1 MVLPTSGGAEAF
13 TLIARAIA
21 GRRPL
26 VVHPQF
32 TEPESA
38 LRRAGRVP
46 DQHVLSAPDG
56 FLLHPE
62 RVPADADLVFVG
74 NPTNPTGVLH
84 PRSSLESLRAP
95 GRVLVVD
102 EAFMDAIVG
111 EPDSLI
117 SPDLEGV
124 LVIRSLTKTWG
135 LAGLRAGYVVGD
147 PALLALLADH
157 MRGRHQAP
165 EFNFKVG
172 TGGGTPAPVVHLREI
187 RPEDYH
193 RAAATLVDNPRAL
206 GFLAGFATD
215 AVVTD
220 KGFIARTAF
229 DFSSARQELGKEFR
243 NLAARLDTDRK
254 RGRKEAPLETLWKN
268 SLFGGPYA
276 EQHSFGWDPATLTA
290 HGQAAIAPTYTKPLA
305 QPGLVWLAVESLP
318 WHPVLPDGNG
328 RDVIQHLRRHQPGLP
343 ALIITAEE
351 ADEIVAILV
360 PLVKAFLSETS
371 AA

>member
-1 MVLPTSGGAEAF
+1 MNTVALTGIQIGS
-13 TLIARAIA
+13 
-21 GRRPL
+21 PL
-26 VVHPQF
+26 GF
-32 TEPESA
+32 MAA
-38 LRRAGRVP
+38 LG
-46 DQHVLSAPDG
+46 
-56 FLLHPE
+56 LL
-62 RVPADADLVFVG
+62 R
-74 NPTNPTGVLH
+74 VLH
-84 PRSSLESLRAP
+84 EDHGLDVNLRWQNGHALL
-95 GRVLVVD
+95 GGID
-102 EAFMDAIVG
+102 T
-111 EPDSLI
+111 S
-117 SPDLEGV
+117 
-124 LVIRSLTKTWG
+124 
-135 LAGLRAGYVVGD
+135 
-147 PALLALLADH
+147 ALLALLADH

-172 TGGGTPAPVVHLREI
+172 AGGGTPAPVVHLREI

-328 RDVIQHLRRHQPGLP
+328 RARTTGWPNRQAYAWPEWSLTLSAPEVRLVRSRPVASLLQLPGVAGLWASQRTNIGKFGFFLP
-343 ALIITAEE
+343 AART
-351 ADEIVAILV
+351 
-360 PLVKAFLSETS
+360 LSTHLNPGRL
-371 AA
+371 AHR

>member
-1 MVLPTSGGAEAF
+1 MNTVALTGIQIGS
-13 TLIARAIA
+13 
-21 GRRPL
+21 PL
-26 VVHPQF
+26 GF
-32 TEPESA
+32 MAA
-38 LRRAGRVP
+38 LG
-46 DQHVLSAPDG
+46 
-56 FLLHPE
+56 LL
-62 RVPADADLVFVG
+62 R
-74 NPTNPTGVLH
+74 VLH
-84 PRSSLESLRAP
+84 EDHGLDVNLRWQNGHALL
-95 GRVLVVD
+95 GGID
-102 EAFMDAIVG
+102 T
-111 EPDSLI
+111 S
-117 SPDLEGV
+117 
-124 LVIRSLTKTWG
+124 
-135 LAGLRAGYVVGD
+135 
-147 PALLALLADH
+147 ALLALLADH

-172 TGGGTPAPVVHLREI
+172 AGGGTPAPVVHLREI

-215 AVVTD
+215 AAVTD

-254 RGRKEAPLETLWKN
+254 RGRKEAPLETLWTN

-328 RDVIQHLRRHQPGLP
+328 RARTTGWPNRQAYAWPEWSLPLSAPEVRLVRSRPVASLLQLPGVAGLWASQRTNIGKFGFFLP
-343 ALIITAEE
+343 AART
-351 ADEIVAILV
+351 
-360 PLVKAFLSETS
+360 LSTHLNPGRL
-371 AA
+371 AHR